1 MDLTYEK
8 NSIRLDIGFE
18 SNKLENDY
26 SYHYRIE
33 LNTLSI
39 QTRDLVQKSILE
51 SFQMSLD
58 DIKLDGNV
66 IKIAA
71 EKMTN
76 KISQTTKLQPNLI
89 QLDNYEKDLA
99 TQFQYILF
107 KLCPLDSEQADK
119 FFNLIK
125 NENILSENDLKLFE
139 NVININKFLIEDKEN
154 WRINDEE

>member
-1 MDLTYEK
+1 
-8 NSIRLDIGFE
+8 
-18 SNKLENDY
+18 
-26 SYHYRIE
+26 
-33 LNTLSI
+33 
-39 QTRDLVQKSILE
+39 
-51 SFQMSLD
+51 MSRD

-99 TQFQYILF
+99 TQFQSILC

-125 NENILSENDLKLFE
+125 DENILSENDLKLFE
-139 NVININKFLIEDKEN
+139 NVININKFLIEDEEI
-154 WRINDEE
+154 WTINEEE